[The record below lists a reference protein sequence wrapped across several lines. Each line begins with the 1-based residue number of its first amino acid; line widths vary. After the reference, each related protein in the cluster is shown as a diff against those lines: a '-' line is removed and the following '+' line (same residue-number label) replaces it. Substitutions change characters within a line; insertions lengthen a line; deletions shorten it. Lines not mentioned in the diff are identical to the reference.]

1 MDYRLVFDLAKSGYP
16 WLYPAA
22 GLLVAAA
29 MALLAALA
37 APKGDVRRFCG
48 AGSGLLLLWLI
59 ILVGRS
65 YPAYATLLEAEQAGS
80 LSVAE
85 GTVSHFRPGAV
96 TVKER
101 FCVETKCF
109 EYWPETLPVSF
120 MNTRLQGG
128 PVVKDGLHVRVA
140 AAGDA
145 IVRLEVAGGRHFAA
159 R

>member
-1 MDYRLVFDLAKSGYP
+1 MDYRLVFDLAEAGYP
-16 WLYPAA
+16 WLFPAA

-29 MALLAALA
+29 MALLAAFA
-37 APKGDVRRFCG
+37 PPKGDVRRFCA
-48 AGSGLLLLWLI
+48 AGSGSLLLWLI
-59 ILVGRS
+59 LLVGRS
-65 YPAYATLLEAEQAGS
+65 YPAYTALLNAERAGN
-80 LSVAE
+80 LTVAE
-85 GTVSHFRPGAV
+85 GAVRHFRAAAI

-101 FCVETKCF
+101 FCVEAKCF

-128 PVVKDGLHVRVA
+128 PAVKDGLHVRVA

-145 IVRLEVAGGRHFAA
+145 IVRLEIAGARHFAA